1 MYSVIVHIS
10 SAWLSH
16 TLQKL
21 LDRLNKLH
29 PKLDS
34 YNSDSLNLISSLGR
48 SPSCARVAQLIE
60 IRLFELS
67 TLWYSANLKV
77 RTVTCEVI
85 NYINQQL

>member
-1 MYSVIVHIS
+1 MYSIFIHSVVLIATLVS

-60 IRLFELS
+60 IRLFEVS

-77 RTVTCEVI
+77 YYHME
-85 NYINQQL
+85 